1 MSGAPGCFLRDRAL
15 FYLYRNGLD
24 RNMKLMMRFLK
35 PHWKLCVVTILLLI
49 VDVAGALVIS
59 TFAAEMLNLG
69 TSGAA
74 VEVLFATG
82 AKMAAASL
90 ISSVCAILGGYVCAA
105 LSAQVGKD
113 IRMALYRKS
122 LKLSIYDFRH
132 FGTASI
138 TTRTVSDV
146 TTIQFALTSFIQM
159 VLPVPVIFIV
169 ALTLAFRLDVEM
181 GFILLAVVVVVFAL
195 AMLIMKSAAPLFQ
208 RLQKLLD
215 RMSTILLE
223 NITGVRVVRAF
234 NNEAREEKRM
244 GEAFANYAETSIRAN
259 RRFANLDGLSFLFI
273 NLFVVIVYWLSG
285 GRISAGHLQI
295 GDITAIIGYALM
307 VLFFLMMAQMVILTM
322 PRALEC
328 CERVQAV
335 LDHTPEIQDMV
346 SEDPAPSREKA
357 EEVLAFRDVSFRF
370 ADAEEDTLSHLNF
383 VCRRG
388 ETTAIIG
395 GTGSGKS
402 TIASLILRF
411 HDVTDGAVCLNGAD
425 IRGMTQHCLRDHL
438 AYVQQKAWLF
448 SGTIASNLRYSNKN
462 ATETEL
468 MHAVDVAQ
476 AGDFVRS
483 LPDGLNSFVAQGGTN
498 FSGGQKQRL
507 SIARALVKKPE
518 LYIFDDSFSALDFKT
533 DAALRKALA
542 KETKDAAVLIIAQRV
557 STIQHANQ
565 IIVLHEGQMAGIGT
579 HEELLQNCPVYREI
593 YESQTKEAQE
603 A

>member
-1 MSGAPGCFLRDRAL
+1 
-15 FYLYRNGLD
+15 
-24 RNMKLMMRFLK
+24 MKLMMRFLK

-90 ISSVCAILGGYVCAA
+90 ISSVCAILGCYVCAA

-208 RLQKLLD
+208 RLQQLLD

>member
-1 MSGAPGCFLRDRAL
+1 
-15 FYLYRNGLD
+15 
-24 RNMKLMMRFLK
+24 MKLMMRFLK

-59 TFAAEMLNLG
+59 TFAEEMLNLG

-90 ISSVCAILGGYVCAA
+90 ISSVCAILGGYACAA

-335 LDHTPEIQDMV
+335 LDHTSEIQDMV

-468 MHAVDVAQ
+468 MHAIDVAQ

>member
-1 MSGAPGCFLRDRAL
+1 
-15 FYLYRNGLD
+15 
-24 RNMKLMMRFLK
+24 MKLMLRFIK
-35 PHWKLCVVTILLLI
+35 PHWKLCGATILLLI
-49 VDVAGALVIS
+49 VDVTGTLFIS
-59 TFAAEMLNLG
+59 TLAAEMLNLG
-69 TSGAA
+69 TSGASL
-74 VEVLFATG
+74 ETLLRTG
-82 AKMAAASL
+82 AAMAAVSIA
-90 ISSVCAILGGYVCAA
+90 SSVCAILGGYACAA
-105 LSAQVGKD
+105 LSAKVGKD
-113 IRMALYRKS
+113 MRVAIYEKS
-122 LKLSIYDFRH
+122 LKLSVYDFRQ

-138 TTRTVSDV
+138 TTRTVSDI

-159 VLPVPVIFIV
+159 VLPVPVIFVV
-169 ALTLAFRLDVEM
+169 ALALAFSLDVEM
-181 GFILLAVVVVVFAL
+181 GFILLGVVAVVFVLAL
-195 AMLIMKSAAPLFQ
+195 FIMRSASPLFK

-215 RMSTILLE
+215 RMTTILLE

-234 NNEAREEKRM
+234 NSEGREEQRM
-244 GEAFANYAETSIRAN
+244 GKAFSNYAHTSIKAN

-273 NLFVVIVYWLSG
+273 NFFVVVVYWLSG

-328 CERVQAV
+328 CQRVQDV
-335 LDHTPEIQDMV
+335 LDHTPEIRDLV
-346 SEDPAPSREKA
+346 PDNRKPTAPDG
-357 EEVLAFRDVSFRF
+357 EEVLSFRDVSFRF
-370 ADAEEDTLSHLNF
+370 ADAEEDTLSHLSF
-383 VCRRG
+383 TCHRG
-388 ETTAIIG
+388 QTTAIIG

-402 TIASLILRF
+402 TVASLILRF
-411 HDVTDGAVCLNGAD
+411 HDVTQGAVTLNGTD
-425 IRGMTQHCLRDHL
+425 IRQMTQRRLRDHL

-448 SGTIASNLRYSNKN
+448 SGTIADNLRYSNKN
-462 ATETEL
+462 ATEEEL
-468 MHAVDVAQ
+468 LHAADVAQ
-476 AGDFVRS
+476 AGDFIRS
-483 LPDGLNSFVAQGGTN
+483 LPDGLQSYVAQGGTN

-542 KETKDAAVLIIAQRV
+542 KETQDAAVLIIAQRV

-565 IIVLHEGQMAGIGT
+565 IVVLHEGQMAGIGT
-579 HEELLQNCPVYREI
+579 HQQLLENCPVYREI

>member
-1 MSGAPGCFLRDRAL
+1 
-15 FYLYRNGLD
+15 
-24 RNMKLMMRFLK
+24 
-35 PHWKLCVVTILLLI
+35 
-49 VDVAGALVIS
+49 
-59 TFAAEMLNLG
+59 
-69 TSGAA
+69 
-74 VEVLFATG
+74 
-82 AKMAAASL
+82 
-90 ISSVCAILGGYVCAA
+90 
-105 LSAQVGKD
+105 
-113 IRMALYRKS
+113 MALYRKS

-259 RRFANLDGLSFLFI
+259 RCFANLDGLSFLFI

-357 EEVLAFRDVSFRF
+357 EEILAFRDVSFRF

-483 LPDGLNSFVAQGGTN
+483 LPYGLNSFVAQGGTN

>member
-1 MSGAPGCFLRDRAL
+1 
-15 FYLYRNGLD
+15 
-24 RNMKLMMRFLK
+24 MKFILRFLK
-35 PHWKLCVVTILLLI
+35 PHWKLCAVTILLLI
-49 VDVAGALVIS
+49 VDVSGALVIS

-69 TSGAA
+69 TSGATL
-74 VEVLFATG
+74 EVLFATG
-82 AKMAAASL
+82 LKMAAASL
-90 ISSVCAILGGYVCAA
+90 ISSVCAILGGYTCAA

-113 IRMALYRKS
+113 IRMALYKKS

-181 GFILLAVVVVVFAL
+181 GFILLGVVAVVFFLAL
-195 AMLIMKSAAPLFQ
+195 AIMKSAAPLFK

-234 NNEAREEKRM
+234 NNETREENRM
-244 GEAFANYAETSIRAN
+244 GKAFANYAETSIRAN

-273 NLFVVIVYWLSG
+273 NLFVVIVYWLSD
-285 GRISAGHLQI
+285 GRIYSGHLQI
-295 GDITAIIGYALM
+295 GDITAVISYALM
-307 VLFFLMMAQMVILTM
+307 VLYFLMMAQMVILTM

-328 CERVQAV
+328 CERVRLV
-335 LDHTPEIQDMV
+335 LEHTPEIQDVV
-346 SEDPAPSREKA
+346 SKDPAEPKEKDG
-357 EEVLAFRDVSFRF
+357 EVLAFRDVSFRF

-411 HDVTDGAVCLNGAD
+411 HDVTGGKVCLNGVD
-425 IRGMTQHCLRDHL
+425 IRRMTQHYLRDHL

-462 ATETEL
+462 ATDQEL
-468 MHAVDVAQ
+468 MHAAEVAQ
-476 AGDFVRS
+476 AADFIRS
-483 LPDGLNSFVAQGGTN
+483 LPDGINSFVAQGGTN

-557 STIQHANQ
+557 STIQHADQ
-565 IIVLHEGQMAGIGT
+565 IIVLHEGHMAGIGT
-579 HEELLQNCPVYREI
+579 HQELLQHCRVYQEI